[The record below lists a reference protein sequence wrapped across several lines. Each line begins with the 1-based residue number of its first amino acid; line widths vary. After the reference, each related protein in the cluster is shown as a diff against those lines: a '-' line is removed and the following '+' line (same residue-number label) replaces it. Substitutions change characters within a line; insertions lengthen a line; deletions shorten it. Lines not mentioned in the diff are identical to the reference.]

1 MTLMYSW
8 GYSRKAL
15 PSYFC
20 LFSVRINDAAEF
32 KNHKIQV
39 ASCLI
44 SLKVEPSPALS
55 SNLFGGPLIK
65 IVLTHM
71 LVRPAHEMSHFPF
84 LSFHSRFCAFLWERH
99 SGKLKCPSCSQQWLL
114 GVGHLPYQKKEFH
127 SMSAAMATQPPL
139 LKSISSIFGTI
150 LCKMSCSWVPQQPAL
165 VSLASWHMWPPETKL
180 TVGWTF

>member
-1 MTLMYSW
+1 MYSW
-8 GYSRKAL
+8 VSSTKAL
-15 PSYFC
+15 PSCFC

-55 SNLFGGPLIK
+55 SNLLGGPLIK

-71 LVRPAHEMSHFPF
+71 LVRPAPEMSHFPF
-84 LSFHSRFCAFLWERH
+84 LFVFLWERH

-114 GVGHLPYQKKEFH
+114 GVGHLPYQKKEVH
-127 SMSAAMATQPPL
+127 SMRAAMATQPHDWNPL
-139 LKSISSIFGTI
+139 ALFLAPSYVRWAAAGFLSS
-150 LCKMSCSWVPQQPAL
+150 LLWS
-165 VSLASWHMWPPETKL
+165 H
-180 TVGWTF
+180 